1 MPEAVRVRLAPSPT
15 GQFHIGTAR
24 TALFNYLF
32 AKKHGGEFILR
43 IEDTDKERSDD
54 VFTKDILEGLLWLGL
69 GWDEG
74 PEVGGS
80 YGPYFQQERLES
92 YRRFAQELLEQGK
105 AYRCYCSAEELERDR
120 QNQLDHAQ
128 APKYSGRCRHLSLE
142 EKDEF
147 ERSGRES
154 VIRFA
159 VENQVVSFNDLIRGQ
174 VEFDAGGFGDFVI
187 MRSDDT
193 PLFAFSGIID
203 DALMKI
209 THVLRGEEH
218 LANTAKQILL
228 AEALQVL
235 PPQYGHLPLI
245 LNPDK
250 SKMSKRS
257 GPVSITDDFR
267 HRGYLPQAL
276 VNFMVLLGWASGTDR
291 EIYSLEELVEE
302 FTLERVGKSP
312 SVFDQEK
319 LDWMNGYYIRN
330 LPLGDVASYAQDFIK
345 NKQLAKAVLK
355 DQAYY
360 LKVIACVRERL
371 KRLDEIEENIN
382 FFYFEPSYKP
392 SLLIAKK
399 STPARTKKALKLA
412 LASLKKL
419 SQFSLDE
426 TETVLRQAARES
438 DLKDGELLW
447 AVRASI
453 SGQQASPG
461 AFELLE
467 VLGKTKSLARL
478 EKAIENLG

>member
-1 MPEAVRVRLAPSPT
+1 MSEAVRVRLAPSPT

-32 AKKHGGEFILR
+32 AKKHGGDFILR
-43 IEDTDKERSDD
+43 IEDTDKERSDEIY
-54 VFTKDILEGLLWLGL
+54 TKDIIEGLLWLGL

-74 PEVGGS
+74 PEVGGN

-92 YRRFAQELLEQGK
+92 HRQFAQKLLDQGR

-128 APKYSGRCRHLSLE
+128 APRYSGRCRHLSLK
-142 EKDEF
+142 EKDNF
-147 ERSGRES
+147 ERSGRKS

-159 VENQVVSFNDLIRGQ
+159 VENQVVTFNDLIRGQ
-174 VEFDAGGFGDFVI
+174 VEFDASSFGDFVI
-187 MRSDDT
+187 MRSDGT
-193 PLFAFSGIID
+193 PLFVFSGIVD
-203 DALMKI
+203 DVLMKI

-245 LNPDK
+245 LNSDK

-257 GPVSITDDFR
+257 GPVSVTDDFR
-267 HRGYLPQAL
+267 RRGYLPQAL
-276 VNFMVLLGWASGTDR
+276 INFMALLGWASGTDR
-291 EIYSLEELVEE
+291 EIYSLEELVQE

-312 SVFDQEK
+312 SIFDQEK
-319 LDWMNGYYIRN
+319 LDWMNGHYIRN
-330 LPLGDVASYAQDFIK
+330 LPLGDVASYAQEFIK
-345 NKQLAKAVLK
+345 NKQLAKAILK

-360 LKVIACVRERL
+360 LQVIACVRGRL
-371 KRLDEIEENIN
+371 KRLDEVEEEIN

-392 SLLIAKK
+392 SLLIAEK
-399 STPARTKKALKLA
+399 STKARTKKALNAA
-412 LASLKKL
+412 LAALKDL
-419 SQFSLDE
+419 SQFSPDD
-426 TETVLRQAARES
+426 TEIVLRQAARAN

-447 AVRASI
+447 AVRASL
-453 SGQQASPG
+453 SGQKASPG
-461 AFELLE
+461 AFELLG

-478 EKAIENLG
+478 EKAIESLG